1 MLLRNIIIFLLFLI
15 NTIFCEIEY
24 QKNID
29 EKCSVN
35 LQCLSGCCQKD
46 KCVETKKCKTFR
58 NTIYIVVAIVCVV
71 LAAIFAI
78 YLWVNLCLIKKEFI
92 KKAVDIAEAKKEAEE
107 KKEKYNKEKNN

>member
-1 MLLRNIIIFLLFLI
+1 MLSRNIIIFLFFLI
-15 NTIFCEIEY
+15 NIIFCEVEY

-58 NTIYIVVAIVCVV
+58 NTIYIVVAIVSVV
-71 LAAIFAI
+71 LAGIFAI
-78 YLWVNLCLIKKEFI
+78 YLWCNLCKIKDEFKKKADEIANKKKKE
-92 KKAVDIAEAKKEAEE
+92 EE
-107 KKEKYNKEKNN
+107 NKEKNN